1 MKFSNVS
8 DWLSWLETLH
18 PSEIELGLERIN
30 PIAQALN
37 VKDFECPVV
46 VISGTNGKGS
56 CLALLE
62 SISLAQGYNIATYSS
77 PHLFKFNERIRF
89 NGQAVDDQSLIEAFE
104 RVESTRKQTKL
115 TYFEFSTLAALTLY
129 KQADLQ
135 QKLDLLVLEVGLGGR
150 LDAVNVVNNDLA
162 VITSIAYDHIQWLGE
177 TLEEIGLEKAGIFRS
192 NGVAIIGEPSIPQS
206 VIQKARSENIKL
218 LCIGEHYSLKANSDN
233 TLVWQG
239 LKTRCDPVSHLNN
252 PEPDTE
258 KLSLRLPCATGSSCH
273 RSYQSLAKDN
283 IATVLQVLHQLPLEF
298 QDKNILA
305 GLENVKLPG
314 RFEIL
319 PGEVITILDVAHNP
333 AAAKLCAEK
342 YQSEI
347 KSKGQLHIVVG
358 ALDDK
363 DLSGVLSPFIGLADI
378 WYPCNVPSVRSASA
392 SILYNYLL
400 DAGCS
405 VPDKYLHPKVAYNQ
419 ALANTKPGDNIL
431 VYGSFYTVMAIKN
444 QG

>member
-89 NGQAVDDQSLIEAFE
+89 NGHAVDDQTLIEAFE
-104 RVESTRKQTKL
+104 QVESARNQTKL
-115 TYFEFSTLAALTLY
+115 TYFEFSTLAALTLF
-129 KQADLQ
+129 KQADFQ

-162 VITSIAYDHIQWLGE
+162 VITSIDYDHTQWLGE
-177 TLEEIGLEKAGIFRS
+177 TLDEIGLEKAGIFRS
-192 NGVAIIGEPSIPQS
+192 NGMAIIGEPNIPQS

-218 LCIGEHYSLKANSDN
+218 LCIGEHYSLNSGADDA
-233 TLVWQG
+233 LVWQG
-239 LKTRCDPVSHLNN
+239 VKTKYDLASQVNES
-252 PEPDTE
+252 EPDTE
-258 KLSLRLPCATGSSCH
+258 RLSLILPSATGPSCYN
-273 RSYQSLAKDN
+273 SYQSLAMSN
-283 IATVLQVLHQLPLEF
+283 IATVLQVLYQLPLKFLDE
-298 QDKNILA
+298 NIHS
-305 GLENVKLPG
+305 GIQNVKLPG

-319 PGEVITILDVAHNP
+319 PGEIITILDVAHNP

-342 YQSEI
+342 FQSEI
-347 KSKGQLHIVVG
+347 KPKGQLHIVVG
-358 ALDDK
+358 VLDDK
-363 DLSGVLSPFIGLADI
+363 DFPGVLSPFMGLADI
-378 WYPCNVPSVRSASA
+378 WYPSNVPSVRSASA
-392 SILYNYLL
+392 SILYNYLI

-419 ALANTKPGDNIL
+419 ALKNAKPGDSIV

-444 QG
+444 